1 LTDIAERRRGV
12 ASHNAASR
20 AGGRKASFSDHNGE
34 CVTVDIRDDHVLV
47 WDSKDPGGPALRFT
61 PDEYV
66 AFWKGVMNRE
76 FDPPAEWVERFDAT
90 RVSGVH

>member
-1 LTDIAERRRGV
+1 M

-20 AGGRKASFSDHNGE
+20 AGGRKASFSDHNGS

-47 WDSKDPGGPALRFT
+47 WDSKEPGGPVLRFT

-76 FDPPAEWVERFDAT
+76 FDPPAHWVERFDASAVVQH
-90 RVSGVH
+90 R